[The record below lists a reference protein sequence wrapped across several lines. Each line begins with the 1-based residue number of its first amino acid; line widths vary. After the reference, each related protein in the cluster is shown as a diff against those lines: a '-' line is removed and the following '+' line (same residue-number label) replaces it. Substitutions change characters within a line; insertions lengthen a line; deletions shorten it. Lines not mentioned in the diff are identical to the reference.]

1 MATGNDEATT
11 IPAKTKEEIDK
22 IKTKNDAI
30 QYAHDITQKYNAL
43 FDEQNITLKR
53 YDEINNRLGKLEQL
67 IKADQDENKML
78 CREVSRLNNRVV
90 SLEREVLN
98 RDQYARRRQL
108 ELWNL
113 PETITNEKN
122 NEQLKTKVA
131 TILSITGT
139 EVKADD
145 IDVVHPMKKEG
156 RIIME
161 LNRRTLRH
169 NILTSRK
176 KLKEK
181 QTELAEKKCPKLSIV
196 ESMAFEFKR
205 LDYVCRQL
213 FKQKMLEKCFFF
225 NGKLHVEVNGS
236 HKLITHILDIIQL
249 VGIDAVDAIERK

>member
-1 MATGNDEATT
+1 MATGNDETTT

-145 IDVVHPMKKEG
+145 IDVVHPIKKEG
-156 RIIME
+156 
-161 LNRRTLRH
+161 
-169 NILTSRK
+169 
-176 KLKEK
+176 
-181 QTELAEKKCPKLSIV
+181 
-196 ESMAFEFKR
+196 
-205 LDYVCRQL
+205 
-213 FKQKMLEKCFFF
+213 
-225 NGKLHVEVNGS
+225 
-236 HKLITHILDIIQL
+236 
-249 VGIDAVDAIERK
+249 

>member
-1 MATGNDEATT
+1 MASGNEEAVKNV
-11 IPAKTKEEIDK
+11 AKTKEQIDK
-22 IKTKNDAI
+22 LKTKNDAI

-43 FDEQNITLKR
+43 IDDQNKL
-53 YDEINNRLGKLEQL
+53 EAINTRLGKLEQL
-67 IKADQDENKML
+67 IKAENKEL
-78 CREVSRLNNRVV
+78 CREVARLNNRVV

-113 PETITNEKN
+113 PETVTNEKN

-131 TILSITGT
+131 AILSITGT

-156 RIIME
+156 RVIME

-176 KLKEK
+176 NLKDK
-181 QTELAEKKCPKLSIV
+181 KTELAGKSCPKLSVV
-196 ESMAFEFKR
+196 ESMAFEYKR

-213 FKQKMLEKCFFF
+213 YKQKMLEKCFFF

-249 VGIDAVDAIERK
+249 VGIDAVEAVEKK

>member
-1 MATGNDEATT
+1 MATENEQAVKNV
-11 IPAKTKEEIDK
+11 AKTKEQIDK

-43 FDEQNITLKR
+43 IDDQNKFE
-53 YDEINNRLGKLEQL
+53 EINTRLSKLEQL
-67 IKADQDENKML
+67 IKADKEENKTL
-78 CREVSRLNNRVV
+78 CREVTRLNNRVV

-113 PETITNEKN
+113 PETVTNEKN

-131 TILSITGT
+131 AILSITGT
-139 EVKADD
+139 DVKADD

-156 RIIME
+156 RVIME

-169 NILTSRK
+169 DILTSRK
-176 KLKEK
+176 NLKDK
-181 QTELAEKKCPKLSIV
+181 KTELAGKSCPKLSVV

-213 FKQKMLEKCFFF
+213 YKQKMLEKCFFF
-225 NGKLHVEVNGS
+225 NGKLHAEVNGS

-249 VGIDAVDAIERK
+249 VGVDAVEAIEKK